1 MVESGSQ
8 NSRLPLGEDLVAG
21 HVHARPPPDTAGPD
35 VSPRIKKRLR
45 GKTSL
50 AEIERQ
56 ERGRSRVP
64 EPPRLRT
71 LSQDPADVPIL
82 AGSLVP
88 NGSPT
93 SGQNRAHPYTPVGN
107 AVGSSSFELFP

>member
-1 MVESGSQ
+1 M
-8 NSRLPLGEDLVAG
+8 PLGEDLVAG
-21 HVHARPPPDTAGPD
+21 HVHARQPPDTAGSD
-35 VSPRIKKRLR
+35 ISPRIKRRLR

-71 LSQDPADVPIL
+71 LNQDPADVPIPE
-82 AGSLVP
+82 GSLVP
-88 NGSPT
+88 RNSPL
-93 SGQNRAHPYTPVGN
+93 SGQNRAHPCKPVRN
-107 AVGSSSFELFP
+107 AVGGSSFEFILL